1 MRQAIQGCYD
11 CVHRAFF
18 VFVILHDE
26 WFPLM
31 LLLLKYILCSNK
43 SKELGEFFWL
53 VSEQGERILIQAC
66 WASMKF
72 TGRGSLYSKYKSL
85 TSIKSIKIEKL
96 FQFWFLVRRHLK
108 SFESPNNFLS
118 AESPVCLPVTK
129 IVMVFYSHGET
140 NQVLTHQKKWQD
152 SNQLNIFTT
161 LFLSCVTT
169 YDTT

>member
-43 SKELGEFFWL
+43 SKELGEFFCL

-72 TGRGSLYSKYKSL
+72 TGRGSLYSKKNLLHQSKALRLKNFFNFDSWSEDIWNPLSL
-85 TSIKSIKIEKL
+85 QITFYLLSPQFAYQLPKL
-96 FQFWFLVRRHLK
+96 RW
-108 SFESPNNFLS
+108 SF
-118 AESPVCLPVTK
+118 T
-129 IVMVFYSHGET
+129 VMVKQTKYWHIRKNGKIPT
-140 NQVLTHQKKWQD
+140 N
-152 SNQLNIFTT
+152 
-161 LFLSCVTT
+161 
-169 YDTT
+169 